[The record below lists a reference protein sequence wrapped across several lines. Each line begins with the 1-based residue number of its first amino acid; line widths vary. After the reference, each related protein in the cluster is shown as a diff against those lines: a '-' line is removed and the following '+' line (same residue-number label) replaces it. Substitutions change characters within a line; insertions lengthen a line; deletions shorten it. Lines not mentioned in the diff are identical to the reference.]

1 MQVIGMKFLALILS
15 FAMIFS
21 LGGCTERHLEKNDNF
36 SSAEE
41 SQEPSVAAPS
51 VSEALNDGQ
60 KEALEESRSSEEEN
74 KEEKEE
80 KEPLSLEIDKAYL
93 ETLDDKQIPWGFG
106 PHFNKDD
113 KRSQSCEALTEKYGD
128 KNALFIGSKE
138 KVVYLT
144 FDEGYENGFTPA
156 ILDTLK
162 EKGVKATF
170 FITGAYF
177 DSQKELIRRI
187 IDEGH
192 TLGSHSTKH
201 IDFAAKSIDEGYED
215 LSSLHKNVRDEFD
228 YEMRYFRFPAG
239 SFSERSLEMVNQMG
253 YTSIFWSFGYKDWD
267 PKEQMAPDVALE
279 KLTSSLH
286 EGEIL
291 LLHPVGSTNAEI
303 LGDLIDEIKA
313 QGFEIKA
320 FGE

>member
-1 MQVIGMKFLALILS
+1 MKFLALILS
-15 FAMIFS
+15 FAMMLS
-21 LGGCTERHLEKNDNF
+21 LGGCAERHLEKENDLE
-36 SSAEE
+36 SREE
-41 SQEPSVAAPS
+41 ISEPSVIAPS
-51 VSEALNDGQ
+51 VSEPLNDGQ
-60 KEALEESRSSEEEN
+60 KDALQESSSLEESQEEN
-74 KEEKEE
+74 KEELP
-80 KEPLSLEIDKAYL
+80 PLSLEIDKAYL

-113 KRSQSCEALTEKYGD
+113 KRSQSCEALMEKYGD
-128 KNALFIGSKE
+128 KNALFIGPKE
-138 KVVYLT
+138 KVIYLT
-144 FDEGYENGFTPA
+144 FDEGYENGFTPS

-162 EKGVKATF
+162 EKDVKATF

-177 DSQKELIRRI
+177 DSQKDLIRRI

-239 SFSERSLEMVNQMG
+239 SFSERSLEMVKEMG
-253 YTSIFWSFGYKDWD
+253 YTSVFWSFGYKDWD
-267 PKEQMAPDVALE
+267 PKNQMEPSEALE

-286 EGEIL
+286 EGEVL

-313 QGFEIKA
+313 QGFEIK
-320 FGE
+320 GLGQ